1 MRLALIVLAT
11 ILTACE
17 RYTDATS
24 PCFGR
29 DGAPDVSRA
38 NTEVLSFAAQGT
50 EDCDFEEI
58 GRSP

>member
-1 MRLALIVLAT
+1 MRLILILLAA
-11 ILTACE
+11 ILSACE

-29 DGAPDVSRA
+29 DGAPAVSQA

-50 EDCDFEEI
+50 KDCDFEAI

>member
-1 MRLALIVLAT
+1 MRLILILLAA
-11 ILTACE
+11 ILSACE

-29 DGAPDVSRA
+29 DDAPAMSRA

-50 EDCDFEEI
+50 KDCDFEAI

>member
-29 DGAPDVSRA
+29 DGAPAVSRA
-38 NTEVLSFAAQGT
+38 STEVLSFAAQGT
-50 EDCDFEEI
+50 KDCDFEAI

>member
-1 MRLALIVLAT
+1 MRLALICLAA

-29 DGAPDVSRA
+29 DGAPAVSR
-38 NTEVLSFAAQGT
+38 TSTGIVSFAAPDT
-50 EDCDFEEI
+50 KDCDFKGI